1 MRHFLFSPRLG
12 TPPMSSWYWSLT
24 DWYLTFATAERP
36 SVSLAAA
43 AVQARRGPARPE
55 AAVEVSRTS
64 TTDRSFLNCE
74 SGVRVTPGAP
84 ILRIVSDHS
93 SGLRRSCGGT
103 CLALVRRPGRHVHSR
118 RPPRRPASGGAV
130 PRDSR

>member
-1 MRHFLFSPRLG
+1 MRNILFPPRLG
-12 TPPMSSWYWSLT
+12 TPPMSSWYLSLT

-103 CLALVRRPGRHVHSR
+103 CSTTLCSILGFAPQRSKDREAWREAPQS
-118 RPPRRPASGGAV
+118 
-130 PRDSR
+130 